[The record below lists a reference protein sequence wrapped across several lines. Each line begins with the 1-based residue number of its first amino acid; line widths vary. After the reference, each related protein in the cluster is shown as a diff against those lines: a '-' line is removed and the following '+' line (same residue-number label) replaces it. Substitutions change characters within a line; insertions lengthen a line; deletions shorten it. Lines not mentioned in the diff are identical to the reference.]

1 MKKIIHPLENFE
13 VKVCRI
19 KWQMGCNIRAFT
31 LFFPHALLQSN
42 HEHLKYCRN
51 VHTVMTSHSQDKDMQ
66 ASLVFPCLNGV
77 FLATQ

>member
-19 KWQMGCNIRAFT
+19 KWQMGCNVRAFT
-31 LFFPHALLQSN
+31 LFFPHVLLQSN
-42 HEHLKYCRN
+42 HEHCRN
-51 VHTVMTSHSQDKDMQ
+51 VHTVMTSLSQDKDMQ
-66 ASLVFPCLNGV
+66 ASLVFPRLNDV